1 MAVVRLLGRGT
12 FPGEGAILAMPAPPS
27 YPARVVRYLSERRH
41 ALERGLL
48 ARAAYDAEV
57 ERVFER
63 VLDDTARGCATKILT
78 VNALREANLCDE
90 KTAARYVT
98 LCVGAYRRGG
108 AYSMDDAIEGTAIE
122 GTAERT
128 EDVSARRFD
137 AEPREKTPAP
147 PRASRT
153 TFENTRWHLGPGG
166 DPWAFA
172 YDEDTH
178 VMRELEYLAEK
189 SRAMHERARRAAESS
204 ARAGEA
210 SSAAETEKAEAEAE
224 TRGRRVELGDAA
236 RDGERRRKT
245 AKDADAGG
253 AASERPI
260 TDWDLKPQTSNCEEP
275 TRNAPSP
282 SPEDPALEKTA
293 NASTL
298 NAFGNVLARAATS
311 ARRAEAATRDV
322 ERFAAELEKKY
333 PFPKV
338 RDGSLGSVPNLED
351 GVLASWDDVDP
362 RRPGEAPVPVSVH
375 WTDVDAREGGEGGT
389 ATTAT
394 GVADGEVQTRVA
406 EEPTEEPTEE
416 LTEELTPHSSLL
428 PEAKTHATPSVANER
443 PARASEDFPTRA
455 DPDAAFVAAFVRAA
469 IARVVEKQEAFA
481 FASRE
486 DAFAAAVPTE
496 LSRRPPKADDSANA
510 SASPPTASEN
520 ESSVR
525 RNFRRALLV
534 GCAYFAPRRPE
545 LTRLRGA
552 LNDVEAIR
560 EVLASLYGLDADD
573 PDRTRILIDRP
584 VAAPKEGGS
593 FFGGFSRKREP
604 PSSSDAWKTG
614 LAAPPRLTSDVPNV
628 PNVPA
633 EGDTPQE
640 DVEGNDD
647 ISQNVPDSGTTAYP
661 TDAPSRANVLAGLA
675 WLTDGAKAGDV
686 LFFHFSGHATQVPS
700 SVAETGELD
709 GADEALCTVDTDWET
724 CVGVTEHELV
734 RELFAKVPNGATLV
748 ASVDAKL
755 CGALRGSATY
765 AADDAF
771 VEASARRLAAFPR
784 LSEKRAQ
791 THDEIFGRFVPPPK
805 AVAAEIARRT
815 AEARATQPETRR
827 ARAAAAER
835 TRRDAR
841 EAANVVV
848 ALVGC
853 DAAKGET
860 CRETPCADGAVRGA
874 FTEALCAALRARGGG
889 LLAPLAEAEDT
900 PKLECLHAAARDAK
914 ALAAAIYATG
924 QLRDPSTR
932 AAIERHAKHSS
943 AEVRDYVKDALK
955 TLDGT
960 KKP

>member
-1 MAVVRLLGRGT
+1 MAVVRLLGREGDV
-12 FPGEGAILAMPAPPS
+12 PRGEGAKLAMPASETPS

-41 ALERGLL
+41 ALERGAL

-108 AYSMDDAIEGTAIE
+108 AYSVDDAIE

-128 EDVSARRFD
+128 DSLTSVRSD
-137 AEPREKTPAP
+137 AEPGEKTPAP

-189 SRAMHERARRAAESS
+189 SRAMHERARRAAE

-210 SSAAETEKAEAEAE
+210 SSAAEAEGASAE

-236 RDGERRRKT
+236 KDGSG
-245 AKDADAGG
+245 ADAGG
-253 AASERPI
+253 AASISRSM
-260 TDWDLKPQTSNCEEP
+260 TDWDSARSERDETSKTSTCEEP

-282 SPEDPALEKTA
+282 RSRGSRDPARLPKTA
-293 NASTL
+293 NAG
-298 NAFGNVLARAATS
+298 AFGNKKVLARAATS
-311 ARRAEAATRDV
+311 ARRAEAAARDV

-333 PFPKV
+333 PFPNPY
-338 RDGSLGSVPNLED
+338 RDDTWETNTRVPNLED

-375 WTDVDAREGGEGGT
+375 WTDVDAREGGETPEGGT

-394 GVADGEVQTRVA
+394 GVADGEVRARVA
-406 EEPTEEPTEE
+406 EEPTEEPTT
-416 LTEELTPHSSLL
+416 L
-428 PEAKTHATPSVANER
+428 SVDR
-443 PARASEDFPTRA
+443 QTASEDLPTRA
-455 DPDAAFVAAFVRAA
+455 DPDAAFVAAFARAA
-469 IARVVEKQEAFA
+469 IARVVEKQEA
-481 FASRE
+481 E
-486 DAFAAAVPTE
+486 
-496 LSRRPPKADDSANA
+496 DSANA

-520 ESSVR
+520 DESSVR

-552 LNDVEAIR
+552 LNDVDAVR
-560 EVLASLYGLDADD
+560 EVLTSLYGLDADD
-573 PDRTRILIDRP
+573 PDRTRVLIDRP
-584 VAAPKEGGS
+584 VAAPKESGGL
-593 FFGGFSRKREP
+593 FFGGLSKTRKLPENGGS
-604 PSSSDAWKTG
+604 SSSDAWKTG
-614 LAAPPRLTSDVPNV
+614 LAPPPRLTSDVRNV
-628 PNVPA
+628 PIPA
-633 EGDTPQE
+633 EGDTPQSG
-640 DVEGNDD
+640 VSHLSKKKN

-709 GADEALCTVDTDWET
+709 GADEALCTVDADWET
-724 CVGVTEHELV
+724 CLGVTEHELV
-734 RELFAKVPNGATLV
+734 RELFAKVPDGVTLV

-771 VEASARRLAAFPR
+771 VEASARRLAAVGPR
-784 LSEKRAQ
+784 LSDKRARA
-791 THDEIFGRFVPPPK
+791 HDELFGRFVPPPK
-805 AVAAEIARRT
+805 AVAAEIARRA
-815 AEARATQPETRR
+815 AETRATQPETRR

-860 CRETPCADGAVRGA
+860 CRETSCADGAVRGA
-874 FTEALCAALRARGGG
+874 FTEALCAALRARELGSKRIQ
-889 LLAPLAEAEDT
+889 AEDT
-900 PKLECLHAAARDAK
+900 VSGECTPVSEVYEKCHSLHLAARDAK
-914 ALAAAIYATG
+914 ALAAAAAAAA
-924 QLRDPSTR
+924 RDRRETAFAVEKCGAR
-932 AAIERHAKHSS
+932 AQTPIAVVAYEGAER
-943 AEVRDYVKDALK
+943 
-955 TLDGT
+955 DGGLGWRGT
-960 KKP
+960 

>member
-1 MAVVRLLGRGT
+1 
-12 FPGEGAILAMPAPPS
+12 MPAPPS

-41 ALERGLL
+41 ALERGAL

-108 AYSMDDAIEGTAIE
+108 AYSVDDTIEGTAIEGTAIE

-128 EDVSARRFD
+128 ELLSARRSD
-137 AEPREKTPAP
+137 AEPREKTLAP

-153 TFENTRWHLGPGG
+153 TLENTRWHLGPGG

-189 SRAMHERARRAAESS
+189 SRAMHERARRAAE

-210 SSAAETEKAEAEAE
+210 SSAAAAETEGAEAEAE

-236 RDGERRRKT
+236 RDGSG
-245 AKDADAGG
+245 AHAGG

-282 SPEDPALEKTA
+282 EPGDPALEKTA

-333 PFPKV
+333 PFPKY

-416 LTEELTPHSSLL
+416 LAEEPTEELTEGLTPHSSLL

-469 IARVVEKQEAFA
+469 IARVVEKQEAFT

-552 LNDVEAIR
+552 LNDVEAVR

-633 EGDTPQE
+633 EGDTPQGG
-640 DVEGNDD
+640 VEGNDD
-647 ISQNVPDSGTTAYP
+647 MSQNVPDSGTTAYP

-874 FTEALCAALRARGGG
+874 FTEALCAALRAREGS
-889 LLAPLAEAEDT
+889 PLAEAEDT
-900 PKLECLHAAARDAK
+900 PRLECDSRLHAAARDAK
-914 ALAAAIYATG
+914 ALAAAAAAAA
-924 QLRDPSTR
+924 RDRREKAFVVEKCDAR
-932 AAIERHAKHSS
+932 AQTPIAVVAYEGT
-943 AEVRDYVKDALK
+943 E
-955 TLDGT
+955 LDGGGRRGT
-960 KKP
+960 